1 MEIKLVKTIVE
12 TEEMI
17 IQEGPGPLLSIA
29 SKHGIGWIWSTYRRD
44 GTDIVE
50 TKDAALKAL
59 EDDRIRIERE
69 VFKTL
74 D

>member
-12 TEEMI
+12 NETMI

-29 SKHGIGWIWSTYRRD
+29 NKHGIGWIWSTYRRD
-44 GTDIVE
+44 GTDIVK
-50 TKDAALKAL
+50 TKDAALEAM
-59 EDDRIRIERE
+59 ENDRIRIERE
-69 VFKTL
+69 IFKIP